1 MKIKLLFL
9 SFLLG
14 ITIGKEFNELDI
26 ICDWDSDGKYDCEE
40 FKKYAGNSY
49 AINDYQGVVDQYMTM
64 IICGCTSSDDAESI
78 YDNLGRA
85 YEKIGKLDSSTWAF
99 KEGLK
104 ILPDSE
110 NLLWLAAWSTAKE
123 FRNGN
128 VEKLNE
134 QLYFLERLL
143 EIDPDN
149 PEVLEKMSDAYK
161 RAEMFDEQ
169 IVVLDQ
175 WLKID
180 GTNKKAITNKK
191 EAFESLG
198 KDASE
203 VDKERWEKEPENLEY
218 GILYLKSLINKEDYE
233 EAADIAE
240 EILIYHNDD
249 KRLLRLVSDAFI
261 KNMDDSNA
269 VKYLKKLMDVDIENN
284 EYMIK
289 LSDTY
294 LNLYD
299 FENAYLWANKA
310 ISLNKLIGKS
320 YFQRAEVL
328 VQLVDN
334 YRSDEL
340 DFCDRLIF
348 DLAMEDYNTAYK
360 NGVLNAKVYKNN
372 LSELVTAVGD
382 WFLLGDK
389 FTKLSPNSEECTD
402 IKGSDC
408 YSFVNREVLKK

>member
-1 MKIKLLFL
+1 MILSVLL
-9 SFLLG
+9 SLG
-14 ITIGKEFNELDI
+14 FCQEFNELDI
-26 ICDWDSDGKYDCEE
+26 ICDWDGDGKYDCEE

-64 IICGCTSSDDAESI
+64 IICSCTSGGDVESI

-85 YEKIGKLDSSTWAF
+85 YEKVGKLDSSTWAF

-104 ILPDSE
+104 ILPDNE
-110 NLLWLAAWSTAKE
+110 NLLWLAAWSTSKE
-123 FRNGN
+123 YRNGN
-128 VEKLNE
+128 PQKLNE

-143 EIDPDN
+143 EINPDN
-149 PEVLEKMSDAYK
+149 IEVLEKMSDAYK
-161 RAEMFDEQ
+161 KAKMYDEQ

-175 WLKID
+175 WLKVD

-191 EAFESLG
+191 EAFEILG

-203 VDKERWEKEPENLEY
+203 VDKERWEKEPDNLEY
-218 GILYLKSLINKEDYE
+218 GILYLKSLMNKEDYE
-233 EAADIAE
+233 EAVDVSE
-240 EILIYHNDD
+240 EILMYHNDD
-249 KRLLRLVSDAFI
+249 KRLLRLVADTYI
-261 KNMDDSNA
+261 NNMDDGNA
-269 VKYLKKLMDVDIENN
+269 VKYLKKLIDVDMENN
-284 EYMIK
+284 EYIIK

-299 FENAYLWANKA
+299 YENAYLWANKG

-340 DFCDRLIF
+340 DFCDRLVY

-360 NGVLNAKVYKNN
+360 NGVLNARVYKNN

-389 FTKLSPNSEECTD
+389 FTKMSPDSQECKD

-408 YSFVNREVLKK
+408 YSFINREVLKK

>member
-1 MKIKLLFL
+1 MRFKLLVG
-9 SFLLG
+9 LLFG
-14 ITIGKEFNELDI
+14 LVMTKEFNELDI
-26 ICDWDSDGKYDCEE
+26 ICDWDGDGKYDCAE
-40 FKKYAGNSY
+40 FRKYAGNSR

-64 IICGCTSSDDAESI
+64 ILCGCTNGSDVESI

-85 YEKIGKLDSSTWAF
+85 YEKIGKIDSSTWAF

-104 ILPDSE
+104 ILPENE
-110 NLLWLAAWSTAKE
+110 NLLLLAAWSSAKE

-128 VEKLNE
+128 PEKLNE

-143 EIDPDN
+143 EINPDDSK
-149 PEVLEKMSDAYK
+149 VLEKISDAYK
-161 RAEMFDEQ
+161 RANMFEEQ
-169 IVVLDQ
+169 IVVLNQ
-175 WLKID
+175 WLEID
-180 GTNKKAITNKK
+180 GNNKKAITNKK

-203 VDKERWEKEPENLEY
+203 VDQERWEKEPDNLEY
-218 GILYLKSLINKEDYE
+218 GILYLNSLMNKEDYE
-233 EAADIAE
+233 ESVSIAE
-240 EILIYHNDD
+240 EILIYHDSD
-249 KRLLRLVSDAFI
+249 KRLLRLVSDAYM
-261 KNMDDSNA
+261 KNMDDRNA
-269 VKYLKKLMDVDIENN
+269 VKYLKKLLAIDIENN
-284 EYMIK
+284 NYMIK

-310 ISLNKLIGKS
+310 IGLNKLIGKS

-334 YRSDEL
+334 FRSDEL
-340 DFCDRLIF
+340 DFCDRLVF

-372 LSELVTAVGD
+372 LIELITTVGD

-389 FTKLSPNSEECTD
+389 FTELSLDSQECQE
-402 IKGSDC
+402 IKGADC
-408 YSFVNREVLKK
+408 YAFIDRKVQKK